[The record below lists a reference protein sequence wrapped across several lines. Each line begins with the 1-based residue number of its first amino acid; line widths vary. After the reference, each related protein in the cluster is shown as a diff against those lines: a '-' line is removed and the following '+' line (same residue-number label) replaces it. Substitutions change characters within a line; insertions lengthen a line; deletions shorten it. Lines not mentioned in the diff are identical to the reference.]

1 MPRTIPDANLGTRTA
16 RAKLRVQHK
25 PHYRLIEPGF
35 HLGYRKLGNDRP
47 GTWVARRYDGNG
59 GYSVDNL
66 RTLDNALVIA
76 DDYEDADGV
85 RVLSFAQAQQQAR
98 GARKTKSGPLT
109 VSVVLDEYLQFLD
122 AQGRSPH
129 SIASNRYRIEAVIR
143 PQLGKI
149 TVGALTAERLRH
161 WRDEIA
167 KTPARMRT
175 GKGHEQ
181 KYRDNNPDDE
191 NARRARRVSANR
203 TYTILRAA
211 LNHAFHDGKIE
222 TDIVWRKVK
231 PFNNVEAARTR
242 YLTIAEAKRLIN
254 ACDPEFRPLV
264 QVALHTGARY
274 GELARLRV
282 RDFNADAGTVAVRQS
297 KSGKPRH
304 IVLTDESVALFR
316 QLTAGKTGDELIV
329 HKANGGAW
337 GPSEQWRFMGFA
349 VKRAKITPSISFHGL
364 RHTWASLSVMGGMPL
379 MVVAR
384 NLGHSDT
391 KMVEKHYGHLA
402 PSYVAETI
410 RKHAPSFGFKPDKKV
425 VELGR

>member
-1 MPRTIPDANLGTRTA
+1 MARTVPDANLGTRTA
-16 RAKLRVQHK
+16 RAKLAVQHK

-47 GTWVARRYDGNG
+47 GTWVARRYDGKG
-59 GYSVDNL
+59 GYAVENL
-66 RTLDNALVIA
+66 RTSDRALVLA

-85 RVLSFAQAQQQAR
+85 RILSFAQAQQQAR
-98 GARKTKSGPLT
+98 GARTTKSGPLT
-109 VSVVLDEYLQFLD
+109 VSVVLDEYLKFLD
-122 AQGRSPH
+122 GQGRSRH
-129 SIASNRYRIEAVIR
+129 SLASSRYRIEAFIR

-149 TVGALTAERLRH
+149 SVGALTAERLRH
-161 WRDEIA
+161 WRDEMA

-181 KYRDNNPDDE
+181 KFRNVPDDDD
-191 NARRARRVSANR
+191 ARRKRRASANR

-222 TDIVWRKVK
+222 TDVAWRKVK
-231 PFNNVEAARTR
+231 PFNNVDAARTR

-254 ACDPEFRPLV
+254 ACDAEFRPLV
-264 QVALHTGARY
+264 QAALHTGARY
-274 GELARLRV
+274 GELARLQV
-282 RDFNADAGTVAVRQS
+282 RDFNTDAGTVAVRQS

-304 IVLTDESVALFR
+304 IVLTDEGTALFR
-316 QLTAGKTGDELIV
+316 ELTAGKSNDEFIV

-337 GPSEQWRFMGFA
+337 GPSEQWRFMGGA
-349 VKRAKITPSISFHGL
+349 VKRAKIAPTISFHGL
-364 RHTWASLSVMGGMPL
+364 RHTWASLSVMAGMPL

-384 NLGHSDT
+384 NLGHTDT

-402 PSYVAETI
+402 PSYIAETV
-410 RKHAPSFGFKPDKKV
+410 RKHAPSFGFKPDKKL